1 VAYEI
6 TIGDDALEATFVPE
20 VGMVGNSLR
29 HEGEE
34 LLFQRDGLAAYA
46 EHGSVFGIPLL
57 HPFANRLSAWD
68 FELAGRRVK
77 LDPDSPIA
85 HWDAATGTAIHGLL
99 AASPHWKV
107 VDADRALLIAELDFA
122 AVPQYMAAFPFAH
135 TVRYAASVADA
146 TLTVKFTVRASAEQ
160 AVPVSF
166 GFHPYLTL
174 PGSDR
179 REWQV
184 QIPVASRGILDERM
198 IPTGQTEPVA
208 PGELDGPLGD
218 RTFDT
223 SYPSL
228 YGVAAGGSESPP
240 TFSLADDT
248 RRISLRHVSGYPVS
262 QVYAPEN
269 SDFICFEPMTAPI
282 DALISGAG
290 LNWVQPA
297 GEFTATFTISVE

>member
-1 VAYEI
+1 MAYEI
-6 TIGDDALEATFVPE
+6 TIGDGALEATFVPE

-34 LLFQRDGLAAYA
+34 LLFQRDGLAAYR

-68 FELAGRRVK
+68 FELAGQHVQ

-85 HWDAATGTAIHGLL
+85 HRDAATGTAIHGLL
-99 AASPHWKV
+99 SASPHWDV
-107 VDADRALLIAELDFA
+107 VDADRNLLTAELDFA
-122 AVPQYMAAFPFAH
+122 AVPEYMAAFPFAH
-135 TVRYAASVADA
+135 TLRYVASVAQI
-146 TLTVKFTVRASAEQ
+146 TLTVALTVIASGEL

-184 QIPVASRGILDERM
+184 EIPVASQGILDARM
-198 IPTGQTEPVA
+198 IPTGKTEAVA
-208 PGELDGPLGD
+208 PGELNGPLGD

-223 SYPSL
+223 SYPELDGS
-228 YGVAAGGSESPP
+228 GPAGADPQP
-240 TFSLADDT
+240 TFRLADSR

-262 QVYAPEN
+262 QVYAPES

-282 DALISGAG
+282 DALISGVG
-290 LNWVQPA
+290 LNWVEP
-297 GEFTATFTISVE
+297 GDKFTATFTISVE

>member
-1 VAYEI
+1 MAYEI
-6 TIGDDALEATFVPE
+6 TIGDGALEATFVPE

-34 LLFQRDGLAAYA
+34 LLFQRDGLAAYK

-57 HPFANRLSAWD
+57 HPFANRLSAWE
-68 FELAGRRVK
+68 FELAGQRVK

-85 HWDAATGTAIHGLL
+85 HRDAATGTVIHGLL
-99 AASPHWKV
+99 GASPHWQV
-107 VDADRALLIAELDFA
+107 VDADRNLLTAELDFT
-122 AVPQYMAAFPFAH
+122 AVPEYMAAFPFAH
-135 TVRYAASVADA
+135 RVRYVASIVQT
-146 TLTVKFTVRASAEQ
+146 TLTVAFTVIASGEQ

-179 REWQV
+179 REWQL
-184 QIPVASRGILDERM
+184 QIPVASQGILDERM
-198 IPTGQTEPVA
+198 IPTGKSEPLA

-223 SYPSL
+223 SYPTL
-228 YGVAAGGSESPP
+228 HGVVP
-240 TFSLADDT
+240 TFSVADSK
-248 RRISLRHVSGYPVS
+248 RRISLTHVGGYPVS

-282 DALISGAG
+282 DALISGDG
-290 LNWVQPA
+290 LNWVEP
-297 GEFTATFTISVE
+297 GEEFTATFTISVE

>member
-1 VAYEI
+1 MAYEI
-6 TIGDDALEATFVPE
+6 TIGDSVLEATFVPE

-34 LLFQRDGLAAYA
+34 LLFARDGLAGYK

-57 HPFANRLSAWD
+57 HPFANRLSAWE
-68 FELAGRRVK
+68 FELAGQRVK
-77 LDPDSPIA
+77 LDPDSPVA
-85 HWDAATGTAIHGLL
+85 HRDAATGTVIHGLL
-99 AASPHWKV
+99 GASPHWKV
-107 VDADRALLIAELDFA
+107 VDADRNMLTAELDFA

-135 TVRYAASVADA
+135 RVRYVASVAQT
-146 TLTVKFTVRASAEQ
+146 TLTVAFTVIASAEQ

-184 QIPVASRGILDERM
+184 EIPVASRGILDERM
-198 IPTGQTEPVA
+198 IPTGQTEAVA
-208 PGELDGPLGD
+208 PDELDGPLGD

-223 SYPSL
+223 SYPTL
-228 YGVAAGGSESPP
+228 YGAGPAGSDPPP
-240 TFSLADDT
+240 TFSLADGK

-262 QVYAPEN
+262 QVYAPER

-282 DALISGAG
+282 DALISGDG
-290 LNWVQPA
+290 LNWVEP
-297 GEFTATFTISVE
+297 GEEFTATFTISVE